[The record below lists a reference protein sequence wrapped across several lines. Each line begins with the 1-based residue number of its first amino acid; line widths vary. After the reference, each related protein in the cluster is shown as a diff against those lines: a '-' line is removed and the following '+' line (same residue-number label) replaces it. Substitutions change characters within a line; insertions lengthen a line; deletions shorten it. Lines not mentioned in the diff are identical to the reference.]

1 MKKLLILTLAFC
13 TISTTLQ
20 AAEKNKGEFSNLVVF
35 LRFADEGDTI
45 FEKPIS
51 HYEKMFND
59 SAEDANSVYN
69 YFKEAS
75 YNQLFWSSIFYP
87 AADSEGKIISYQAR
101 NPRGYYEKHSS
112 INPDGYVDDALGAN
126 KLLREQNLVKE
137 LSDYLDTIVPA
148 DAVIDADGNGVI
160 DNICIIVS
168 GRSANPKTQH

>member
-101 NPRGYYEKHSS
+101 NPRGYYE
-112 INPDGYVDDALGAN
+112 
-126 KLLREQNLVKE
+126 
-137 LSDYLDTIVPA
+137 
-148 DAVIDADGNGVI
+148 
-160 DNICIIVS
+160 
-168 GRSANPKTQH
+168 

>member
-1 MKKLLILTLAFC
+1 
-13 TISTTLQ
+13 
-20 AAEKNKGEFSNLVVF
+20 
-35 LRFADEGDTI
+35 
-45 FEKPIS
+45 
-51 HYEKMFND
+51 MFND

-137 LSDYLDTIVPA
+137 LSDYLDTIVRPMP
-148 DAVIDADGNGVI
+148 
-160 DNICIIVS
+160 S
-168 GRSANPKTQH
+168 

>member
-45 FEKPIS
+45 FKKPIS

-59 SAEDANSVYN
+59 STEDANSVYN

-87 AADSEGKIISYQAR
+87 AADSEGKII
-101 NPRGYYEKHSS
+101 
-112 INPDGYVDDALGAN
+112 
-126 KLLREQNLVKE
+126 
-137 LSDYLDTIVPA
+137 
-148 DAVIDADGNGVI
+148 
-160 DNICIIVS
+160 
-168 GRSANPKTQH
+168 